1 MTPLNRFERTA
12 MIWMCGDDEQPQAIV
27 NSGLGSLRR
36 KGLVRTEY
44 LPETGTWHWILT
56 AAGQEAMRTECDR
69 VALAHKSKIEVNEWL
84 WHEGQDWA
92 VIRISNAIRALPIDP
107 PCKPEEEK

>member
-12 MIWMCGDDEQPQAIV
+12 MIWMRGDDEQPQV
-27 NSGLGSLRR
+27 LVSSGLGSLRR

-56 AAGQEAMRTECDR
+56 DAGKA
-69 VALAHKSKIEVNEWL
+69 VAGELK
-84 WHEGQDWA
+84 
-92 VIRISNAIRALPIDP
+92 
-107 PCKPEEEK
+107 